1 MAEKVKSK
9 IINQIK
15 NNLIYIY
22 VMFNSNTSILGR
34 DYKLKI
40 FMKLFVC
47 FTKNVH

>member
-22 VMFNSNTSILGR
+22 MMFNSNASILG
-34 DYKLKI
+34 
-40 FMKLFVC
+40 
-47 FTKNVH
+47 